1 MEAQAH
7 CPSCGIEA
15 RGGARFCDGCG
26 TPLQQRQQPAE
37 YKQVTVLFADVVG
50 SMDIAAAL
58 GPERLRELMTEVVTR
73 AGAVVRRYDGTLN
86 QFTGDGIM
94 ALFGAPKALEDH
106 ARRACLAA
114 LAIQGEI
121 QGLAAEVDRRD
132 SITLQ
137 LRIGLNSG
145 MVVAGDIG
153 SDAVKY
159 TAIDEHVGMA
169 QRMESAAPAGGVML
183 SESTARLV
191 EDATRLSDP
200 QLVRIKG
207 AIEPVAARRLL
218 AVGED
223 RRPRQRRLTT
233 LVGRKGEMA
242 AVETALNEAISRQ
255 GRVVG
260 IKGPPGIGKSRITRE
275 ASAAAERHGIEV
287 ISTFCESH
295 SSQLPFH
302 AAAGLLRGFFDDDAL
317 RDTAEALEI
326 AEQWGDNFILTNAEF
341 TYAMVLVRRDDD
353 TDREL
358 GFELLA
364 KARRAALDHRYTI
377 IAAWTHDLDVAAEK
391 IRTGD
396 FDAAIQL
403 SRSVL
408 DNELRSGESINRGWT
423 TTVLVEALLHRARE
437 GDLDDAQAAVDQLA
451 AMPAEQGFLYHELP
465 LLRLNA
471 LLARAR
477 GDDAAYRDLRD
488 RYLAR
493 AEKFGM
499 EGHIA
504 IARAMT

>member
-1 MEAQAH
+1 
-7 CPSCGIEA
+7 
-15 RGGARFCDGCG
+15 
-26 TPLQQRQQPAE
+26 
-37 YKQVTVLFADVVG
+37 
-50 SMDIAAAL
+50 
-58 GPERLRELMTEVVTR
+58 
-73 AGAVVRRYDGTLN
+73 
-86 QFTGDGIM
+86 
-94 ALFGAPKALEDH
+94 
-106 ARRACLAA
+106 
-114 LAIQGEI
+114 
-121 QGLAAEVDRRD
+121 
-132 SITLQ
+132 
-137 LRIGLNSG
+137 
-145 MVVAGDIG
+145 
-153 SDAVKY
+153 
-159 TAIDEHVGMA
+159 
-169 QRMESAAPAGGVML
+169 
-183 SESTARLV
+183 
-191 EDATRLSDP
+191 
-200 QLVRIKG
+200 
-207 AIEPVAARRLL
+207 
-218 AVGED
+218 
-223 RRPRQRRLTT
+223 
-233 LVGRKGEMA
+233 MA

-287 ISTFCESH
+287 ISTSCESH